1 VSSGSVS
8 SLGAALGSEWVRLHA
23 PVAFEG
29 QSVAATFAPPD
40 ADHLCEGMRAIE
52 AAGLA
57 AVVRGAGLHA
67 GLGALPVRTDLFVS
81 TEGLAGV
88 RELESAEGV
97 CRVGAG
103 TTLGD
108 LRSALEAT
116 GWELPLDAPD
126 AATLGGALAAAV
138 PGPRSHGFGPARDA
152 VLGLDV
158 VLADGEHTRCGGRVV
173 KNVTG
178 YDLAKLYVGSLG
190 TLGVIESAWLRLR
203 PRPEQVRTLRLDAPD
218 ADAAAERALAI
229 GRHVAVRA
237 CGWTAGAGMPPSA
250 TVELASD
257 AASVG
262 DAIDRLGLD
271 AASPGALEAL
281 APALPAGGLR
291 LRIPAL
297 PSQQVG
303 VVKTLSG
310 AGAACIAFP
319 GLRFVLADFE
329 ADVAFDAGF
338 AAGAEAAR
346 HGCGPP
352 RCEAA
357 PVDARRGRDV
367 LGMTPIEAK
376 LAHLLKA
383 QFDPHGTLAPGR
395 LGEGA

>member
-1 VSSGSVS
+1 VSGGSVS
-8 SLGAALGSEWVRLHA
+8 SLGASLGSEWVRLHDA
-23 PVAFEG
+23 VDFDG
-29 QSVAATFAPPD
+29 QDVSATFTPPD
-40 ADHLCEGMRAIE
+40 ADHLCEGMRAIG

-67 GLGALPVRTDLFVS
+67 GLGTPPVRTDLFVS

-108 LRSALEAT
+108 LRGALEAT

-126 AATLGGALAAAV
+126 AATLGGVLGAAV

-173 KNVTG
+173 K
-178 YDLAKLYVGSLG
+178 SLG

-203 PRPEQVRTLRLDAPD
+203 PRPAQVRTLRFDAPD
-218 ADAAAERALAI
+218 ASAAAERALAI
-229 GRHVAVRA
+229 ARHVAVRA
-237 CGWTAGAGMPPSA
+237 CGWSA
-250 TVELASD
+250 EVAAPCNVIVELASD

-262 DAIDRLGLD
+262 AAIDRLRLD
-271 AASPGALEAL
+271 DATPGALEAL

-297 PSQQVG
+297 PSQQAG
-303 VVKTLSG
+303 VVTALRG

-319 GLRFVLADFE
+319 GLRFVLADFA
-329 ADVAFDAGF
+329 ADVACDAGF

-346 HGCGPP
+346 LGCGPP

-357 PVDARRGRDV
+357 PVDARRGRNV
-367 LGMTPIEAK
+367 LGMTPMEAK
-376 LAHLLKA
+376 LAHSLKA